1 MWKFLLLITFLTTA
15 TLTFS
20 QDEILPKWLTEE
32 EKQQLEVYDFS
43 PSSVERNGITTPPSG
58 DLRNMAEWEEVSH
71 LLLTWVPT
79 YDNTLL
85 NIVQAAINDVEIVI
99 ITDNTNHVENI
110 LNNAGVDLNKV
121 TFIVRNWNSIW
132 IRDYAA
138 NSVYTDWNDGLV
150 LVDWTYNRPR
160 PDDNSSPEAVA
171 DELNIPLYQM
181 TEAPTDV
188 VGTGGNWMSD
198 GFGTGF
204 SSMLI
209 VDENEPGNAFGVTG
223 KTETELND
231 IFNDF
236 MGIQEYIKM
245 ENLEYDAIDHIDM
258 HMKLL
263 DEETILVSE
272 YPPGVADG
280 PQINANIQYVID
292 NFQTVFGNDF
302 EIIKIP
308 APPSTSG
315 LYPDN
320 NGYYRTYTN
329 SVILNNTVIVPF
341 YREEFDTTAQ
351 RIYEEAMPGYNIVGV
366 NVDGENGEQL
376 ISWGGAIHCITHS
389 VGVQTPMIISHEAL
403 EDTYDNINPYEV
415 EAYISHKDGIES
427 ATLHYKPKDS
437 LNFESVSMNN
447 NGNDT
452 WTGFI
457 PAHIGLIDI
466 DYYIEAEATTGKVQK
481 RPMPAPDGFWTFTVF
496 EQDELSTENL
506 DVNLDISVYP
516 NPASSITAIELSDKV
531 NGSGELKVLDI
542 AGKEIKILHE
552 GVFSNNK
559 QNFFFDASELN
570 SGVYFIKLTTEKQNI
585 NKKLVVK

>member
-1 MWKFLLLITFLTTA
+1 MRNFILLISFLIPTA
-15 TLTFS
+15 FVFS
-20 QDEILPKWLTEE
+20 QEEILPIWLTEE
-32 EKQQLEVYDFS
+32 EKQQLETYDFT
-43 PSSVERNGITTPPSG
+43 SSNFERNGITTPPSG
-58 DLRNMAEWEEVSH
+58 NLRNMAEWEEVSH

-85 NIVQAAINDVEIVI
+85 NIVQAAINDVEIII
-99 ITDNTNHVENI
+99 ITNNTSHVEN
-110 LNNAGVDLNKV
+110 LLTNAGVDLNKV
-121 TFIVRNWNSIW
+121 TFIVRNYDTIW

-138 NSVYTDWNDGLV
+138 NSVYTDWNDGLI
-150 LVDWTYNRPR
+150 LVDWIYNRPR
-160 PDDNSSPEAVA
+160 PNDNSSPEAVA
-171 DELNIPLYQM
+171 NELNIPLYQM

-188 VGTGGNWMSD
+188 VATGGNWMTD

-209 VDENEPGNAFGVTG
+209 VDENAPGNQFGVTG
-223 KTETELND
+223 KTEAELDD

-236 MGIQEYIKM
+236 MGVQEYIKM
-245 ENLEYDAIDHIDM
+245 ENLDYDAIDHIDM

-280 PQINANIQYVID
+280 PQIEANIQYVID
-292 NFQTVFGNDF
+292 NYQTVFGNDF

-341 YREEFDTTAQ
+341 YREEYDTTAQ

-376 ISWGGAIHCITHS
+376 ISMGGAIHCITHS
-389 VGVQTPMIISHEAL
+389 VGTQSPMIISHEAL
-403 EDTYDNINPYEV
+403 QDTYDNINPYEV
-415 EAYISHKDGIES
+415 EAYISHKDGIET
-427 ATLHYKPKDS
+427 AILHYKHEDS
-437 LNFESVSMNN
+437 INFESVNMTHD
-447 NGNDT
+447 GNEN
-452 WTGFI
+452 WSGLI
-457 PAHIGLIDI
+457 PAHLGETDI

-481 RPMPAPDGFWTFTVF
+481 RPMPAPDGYWTFTVF
-496 EQDELSTENL
+496 EEDNLSTENL
-506 DVNLDISVYP
+506 DVSIEVSVYP
-516 NPASSITAIELSDKV
+516 NPASSITAIELGQQINDSGTLEIYDITGNKV
-531 NGSGELKVLDI
+531 KTI
-542 AGKEIKILHE
+542 HE
-552 GVFSNNK
+552 GNFSSK
-559 QNFFFDASELN
+559 KRHFFFDANEFKP
-570 SGVYFIKLTTEKQNI
+570 GAYFISLETNKHNI
-585 NKKLVVK
+585 NRKVIVK